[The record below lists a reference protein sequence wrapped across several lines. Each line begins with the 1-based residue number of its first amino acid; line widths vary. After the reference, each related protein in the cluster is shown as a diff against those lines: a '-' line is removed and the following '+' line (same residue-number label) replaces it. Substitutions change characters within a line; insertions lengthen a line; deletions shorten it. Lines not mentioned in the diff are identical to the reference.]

1 MKKNHNLFGFIVL
14 LMTLTSCGQDVRF
27 VYDRLTYHTNE
38 FSENMY
44 VDETLEPLIQRV
56 TTTLSTTIPS
66 NEINTIVPTTN
77 DTLGERYAFNNRLS
91 LQLKS
96 LTYGFESKLF
106 DGILFCTDAQR
117 LSKSRLQLLPS
128 GFAYEL
134 PSLVETLPS
143 IGLFMKAGA
152 DTNAGALKIQQLDV
166 TFTLYIQENG
176 GVRAQSFI
184 LPIQNLVQSNFPGYY
199 SFNIPNTIS
208 TLGTFAFSF
217 TYQIIAPT
225 PLTEH
230 QSKTGVFLYEVL
242 FPEATFNR

>member
-1 MKKNHNLFGFIVL
+1 MKNNHIVFGFIVL
-14 LMTLTSCGQDVRF
+14 LMTLTSCGQDVRL
-27 VYDRLTYHTNE
+27 VYDRSTYHTNE

-44 VDETLEPLIQRV
+44 IDTKLLPLTQRV
-56 TTTLSTTIPS
+56 TSSLSSTIPS
-66 NEINTIVPTTN
+66 DEINTTVPTSN
-77 DTLGERYAFNNRLS
+77 DSLGERYAFNNRLS
-91 LQLKS
+91 LQVKS
-96 LTYGFESKLF
+96 LNYGFESKLF

-134 PSLVETLPS
+134 PTQIETLPS

-152 DTNAGALKIQQLDV
+152 DTNSGALKIQQLNV
-166 TFTLYIQENG
+166 TFTLYMLENNA
-176 GVRAQSFI
+176 VRAQSFV

-199 SFNIPNTIS
+199 SFSVPNTIN

-217 TYQIIAPT
+217 TYEIIAPT
-225 PLTEH
+225 PLEEH

-242 FPEATFNR
+242 FPEATFTR